1 MKKGLFIILVCLT
14 ALMFSCNSKQ
24 SPINEL
30 SDLAEE
36 ISENGNNYS
45 DEDWEAAADQFEGI
59 TEELEGYN
67 YSDEEQKEISK
78 LKARVCFLF
87 GSKYGK
93 NKIKQF
99 FNEMSG
105 AMEELNDSL
114 DMTNELK
121 DLFND

>member
-14 ALMFSCNSKQ
+14 ALISSCSSKQ
-24 SPINEL
+24 TPINEL

-36 ISENGNNYS
+36 ISENGNNYT
-45 DEDWEAAADQFEGI
+45 DEDWESAVEQFEGI
-59 TEELEGYN
+59 TEELEDYK
-67 YSDEEQKEISK
+67 YSDEEQKEIGK

-93 NKIKQF
+93 NKLKQF
-99 FNEMSG
+99 FNELSG
-105 AMEELNDSL
+105 VMEELNDSL

>member
-14 ALMFSCNSKQ
+14 ALMSSCNSKQ
-24 SPINEL
+24 SPVNEL

-45 DEDWEAAADQFEGI
+45 DEDWEAAAEQFEGI

-67 YSDEEQKEISK
+67 YSDEEQKEIGK

-93 NKIKQF
+93 NKLKQF

-114 DMTNELK
+114 NMTNELK

>member
-14 ALMFSCNSKQ
+14 ALISSCNSKQ

-45 DEDWEAAADQFEGI
+45 EADWEAAAEQFEGI
-59 TEELEGYN
+59 TKELEGYS
-67 YSDEEQKEISK
+67 YSDEEQREIGK
-78 LKARVCFLF
+78 LKARVYILF

-93 NKIKQF
+93 NKLKQF
-99 FNEMSG
+99 FNELSG
-105 AMEELNDSL
+105 AMEELNDSIDL
-114 DMTNELK
+114 TNDLK
-121 DLFND
+121 CLFED